1 MGHPHE
7 IHFTVNNHPFTIRT
21 ADVMALEYPEYR
33 RQVIGTVD
41 IPVAATH
48 WQDYR
53 RALEAHNVLIESVFA
68 EGVENITITSPEPR
82 KEEIFETEA
91 QWEERTNALLDVEV
105 RPVPE
110 IRS

>member
-21 ADVMALEYPEYR
+21 ADIMALEYPEYG

-41 IPVAATH
+41 IPVTAAH

-53 RALEAHNVLIESVFA
+53 RALEAHKTLLESEFA
-68 EGVENITITSPEPR
+68 LGAEDVTITSPEPR
-82 KEEIFETEA
+82 EEAIYETEA
-91 QWEERTNALLDVEV
+91 QWQERTDALLDVEV